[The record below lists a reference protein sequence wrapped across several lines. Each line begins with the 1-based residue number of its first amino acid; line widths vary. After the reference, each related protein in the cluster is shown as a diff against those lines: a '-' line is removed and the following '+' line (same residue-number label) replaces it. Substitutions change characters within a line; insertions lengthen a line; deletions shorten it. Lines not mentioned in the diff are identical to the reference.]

1 MKLDY
6 DELAQGAVELDQLA
20 DEINEQANT
29 MKSKVQMLCDAWDSL
44 AKSAYEEDFNMVSG
58 NINQTTDA
66 AKNLAT
72 ALKQY
77 AEAHKEIEESN
88 SGNKISY

>member
-29 MKSKVQMLCDAWDSL
+29 MKSKVQILCDAWDSL
-44 AKSAYEEDFNMVSG
+44 AKSAYEEDFNMV
-58 NINQTTDA
+58 
-66 AKNLAT
+66 
-72 ALKQY
+72 
-77 AEAHKEIEESN
+77 
-88 SGNKISY
+88 